1 MKNDFLL
8 NSELAQCLYKNYVQ
22 TLPVIDYH
30 NHLSIT
36 DLAKNKRFDNLY
48 ELWVKPDPYKHRAMR
63 MCGVPEYYITGNA
76 PDEEKFAAW
85 CEIFPKLAG
94 NPLYQWSLMELQDI
108 LEIREIPGQETAKA
122 IWKHAEK
129 YMSSCCRTKHLS

>member
-36 DLAKNKRFDNLY
+36 DLQKTNAL
-48 ELWVKPDPYKHRAMR
+48 
-63 MCGVPEYYITGNA
+63 ITFTNYG
-76 PDEEKFAAW
+76 
-85 CEIFPKLAG
+85 
-94 NPLYQWSLMELQDI
+94 
-108 LEIREIPGQETAKA
+108 
-122 IWKHAEK
+122 
-129 YMSSCCRTKHLS
+129 